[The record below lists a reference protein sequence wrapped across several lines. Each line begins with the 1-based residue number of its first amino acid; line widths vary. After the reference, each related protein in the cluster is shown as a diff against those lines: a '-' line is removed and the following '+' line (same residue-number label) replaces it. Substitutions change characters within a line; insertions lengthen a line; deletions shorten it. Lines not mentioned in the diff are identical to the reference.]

1 MRPQI
6 AMPDNVAPLGA
17 SNICNLGDLIGFRM
31 VGVVR
36 IELPATAMSTQC
48 STTELYAHAFRNGSD
63 QGLSRFSAL
72 AAFTGWAGAG
82 L

>member
-36 IELPATAMSTQC
+36 IELPATAMSMQ
-48 STTELYAHAFRNGSD
+48 
-63 QGLSRFSAL
+63 RFKCEFVNKINPL
-72 AAFTGWAGAG
+72 WID
-82 L
+82 